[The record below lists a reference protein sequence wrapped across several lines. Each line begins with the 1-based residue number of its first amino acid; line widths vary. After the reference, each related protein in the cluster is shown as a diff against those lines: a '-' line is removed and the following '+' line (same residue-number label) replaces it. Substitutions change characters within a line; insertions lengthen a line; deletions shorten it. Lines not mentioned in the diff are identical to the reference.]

1 MKTTNNTHSS
11 VKYQTKQ
18 RLSNDLSTVAASLCC
33 ERGMATVRFN
43 KYENHG
49 ISTVL
54 VLSGLTIFGIIVAMI
69 YVYDM
74 DDFNAVAFTFIILPP
89 GAVTE
94 YNKLAV
100 VNIVISFLC
109 PTILLVS
116 SRINKKR
123 GLIGST
129 TLTSRY
135 QTRENVITTE
145 FAARIAILQ
154 VSFCVFQGVGGVV
167 VRVLG
172 NYLLHD
178 NDVLYTSIRQM
189 FYMLPIFTFVLP
201 IYSLCQLKYYR
212 SNREENIRSMVIMES
227 RGVVGSRNYEEKWLD
242 LVEYP
247 LYRTVQVLYTVLS
260 LASLPI
266 FFYVLIKYIIGPT
279 FHRNIKLI
287 LLIYY
292 SLASFHA
299 IIYSVIQIYALTSS
313 LMNKDCSSFPT
324 TLIYAS
330 LHLCIFATNFGLVLC
345 LVALC
350 CERSVATAYFS
361 KYESNGIAL
370 ALLLLFSTFVG
381 VGLAMFY
388 VYEIDDFKVKVLSF
402 VILPPG
408 AVNEY
413 NQIAIANIIICFL
426 CISILHISSRINR
439 KRCTVSSATLSSR
452 YQTRENVITTQF
464 AAHIASLQVVF
475 FILHEIGGL
484 LSRIF
489 DGKLLFVN
497 EKVNAAILHMLYVI
511 PIFTFVLPIYSV
523 HRLKHYKKHRDD
535 NIRLLVT
542 MESRGVTGTQNYQEV
557 ITKSCFRDVIT
568 MKGRPLMNPVIC
580 SFNISTEED
589 PTHDTILNSWR
600 RTLEHRFSS

>member
-1 MKTTNNTHSS
+1 MPYYFNYVNFCS
-11 VKYQTKQ
+11 VK
-18 RLSNDLSTVAASLCC
+18 RSD
-33 ERGMATVRFN
+33 
-43 KYENHG
+43 YENESQIDG
-49 ISTVL
+49 EKDDNQNETGLAKSLT
-54 VLSGLTIFGIIVAMI
+54 LSSGVSIIVGCIIGSGIFVSPTGVQEQAGSVGLSLIVWTVSGVFTAIGAYCYAELGTLIKKSGGDYAYIMEAFGPFPAFVRLWIEAIVVRPCTVTIVALTFSI
-69 YVYDM
+69 YTLRPFYPHC
-74 DDFNAVAFTFIILPP
+74 NPPEGLP
-89 GAVTE
+89 E
-94 YNKLAV
+94 LLAV
-100 VNIVISFLC
+100 
-109 PTILLVS
+109 LL
-116 SRINKKR
+116 I
-123 GLIGST
+123 
-129 TLTSRY
+129 
-135 QTRENVITTE
+135 
-145 FAARIAILQ
+145 
-154 VSFCVFQGVGGVV
+154 
-167 VRVLG
+167 
-172 NYLLHD
+172 
-178 NDVLYTSIRQM
+178 
-189 FYMLPIFTFVLP
+189 
-201 IYSLCQLKYYR
+201 
-212 SNREENIRSMVIMES
+212 
-227 RGVVGSRNYEEKWLD
+227 
-242 LVEYP
+242 VEYP

-279 FHRNIKLI
+279 FHRNIK
-287 LLIYY
+287 
-292 SLASFHA
+292 
-299 IIYSVIQIYALTSS
+299 
-313 LMNKDCSSFPT
+313 
-324 TLIYAS
+324 
-330 LHLCIFATNFGLVLC
+330 VLC

-350 CERSVATAYFS
+350 CERTVATAYFS

-408 AVNEY
+408 AINEY

-426 CISILHISSRINR
+426 CISILHISSRINK

-542 MESRGVTGTQNYQEV
+542 MESRGVTGTQNYQERRKIETRREIFYHV
-557 ITKSCFRDVIT
+557 VVRMPHILVEDELHALKS
-568 MKGRPLMNPVIC
+568 M
-580 SFNISTEED
+580 
-589 PTHDTILNSWR
+589 
-600 RTLEHRFSS
+600 RF